1 MLFEVYSVLQLE
13 PALDHSDVQGVEV
26 TLKVNPLICFPVK
39 CLAVKFVLADHV
51 LIIRLVF

>member
-1 MLFEVYSVLQLE
+1 MLQLE